1 MNPGLA
7 PAIAQQITW
16 VYTHDLAATARFYGG
31 TLALTLVL
39 DQGLCRIFRT
49 GASSFVGVCAARP
62 GRVVEPKG
70 VVITLVTPE
79 VDAWHARLAAAGVRI
94 EAPPRLSETFNVYGF
109 FAFDPEGYRIEFQ
122 AFRDP
127 RWPAA

>member
-1 MNPGLA
+1 MSAAAA
-7 PAIAQQITW
+7 PPIAQQVTW
-16 VYTHDLAATARFYGG
+16 VYTHDLAAAARFYAE
-31 TLALTLVL
+31 TLALEPVL
-39 DQGLCRIFRT
+39 DQGLCRIYRT
-49 GASSFVGVCAARP
+49 GSSSFVGVCASRP

-79 VDAWHARLAAAGVRI
+79 VDAWHARLAAAGVPI

-109 FAFDPEGYRIEFQ
+109 FAFDPGGYRIEFQ